1 VLNVSA
7 CDLITVIDN
16 RPASELTE
24 DRIARMFMQEGK
36 EYLLSIKRDGKA
48 SQLKIKLRRLI

>member
-1 VLNVSA
+1 MLSVSA
-7 CDLITVIDN
+7 CDMITAIDN
-16 RPASELTE
+16 RPAPELTT

-36 EYLLSIKRDGKA
+36 EYLLSIKREGKA